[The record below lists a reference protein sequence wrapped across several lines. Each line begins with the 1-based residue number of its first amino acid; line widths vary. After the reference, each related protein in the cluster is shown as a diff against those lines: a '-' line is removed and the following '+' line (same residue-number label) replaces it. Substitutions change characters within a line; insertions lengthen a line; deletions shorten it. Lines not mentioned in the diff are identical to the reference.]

1 MDKSLYAFEAKLEQ
15 THWWFVG
22 RRRLFRHEIAALR
35 LPKDARVLDAGTS
48 TGTNLR
54 MLADAGYQQTLGLDL
69 SHEAIRFCAEKG
81 LGEVRW
87 GNICD
92 LPFGEASFD
101 LVLATDILEHVDD
114 DGTGAR
120 EIARV
125 LMPGGYALITVP
137 AFRSLWGR
145 QDEIA
150 HHFRRYRMLEL
161 KHIIETA
168 GLRPLHYYYFNYLL
182 FTPIWMARK
191 ILNLCN
197 VKFDSEGQFNNKFL
211 NSLFTIIFY
220 LDIRTAPWLKSPFG
234 VSILLVAKKP
244 DDQPI

>member
-35 LPKDARVLDAGTS
+35 LPKDARILDAGTS

-54 MLADAGYQQTLGLDL
+54 MLADAGYRQPLGLDL
-69 SHEAIRFCAEKG
+69 SHEAIRFCAEKS
-81 LGEVRW
+81 LGEVHW
-87 GNICD
+87 GNICA
-92 LPFGEASFD
+92 LPFGDASFD

-114 DGTGAR
+114 DGAGAR

-125 LMPGGYALITVP
+125 LKPGRYALITVP
-137 AFRSLWGR
+137 AFQSLWGR

-161 KHIIETA
+161 KHIIEAA
-168 GLRPLHYYYFNYLL
+168 GLQPLHFYYFNYLL
-182 FTPIWMARK
+182 FAPIWMVRK
-191 ILNLCN
+191 ILNFFS
-197 VKFDSEGQFNNKFL
+197 VKFDSEGQFNNNFL
-211 NSLFTIIFY
+211 NHLFAMIFY